1 MVLIVLYDSVSFDT
15 FDSTIEYLERHSSL
29 VFAFGSYW
37 LWYFTELSRS
47 HVYQMSIEDDD
58 YSAQKR
64 VFKALNS
71 EIRLELLARLTE
83 GPVAAPEVAEDFD
96 VTPET
101 IVNNLNELEAAGF
114 ATSKTVRGPG
124 GRPRKE
130 FVLAGDG
137 DGVRLE
143 MEVIEDEYHFD
154 FSEVRVQ
161 R

>member
-1 MVLIVLYDSVSFDT
+1 MVLIVLYDSVSFDN
-15 FDSTIEYLERHSSL
+15 FGFTIDTIQSCIGLDFVEALYRL
-29 VFAFGSYW
+29 GD
-37 LWYFTELSRS
+37 FTGLSRRPP
-47 HVYQMSIEDDD
+47 YRMSIEDDD

-71 EIRLELLARLTE
+71 EIRLELLARMTD
-83 GPVAAPEVAEDFD
+83 GPVAAPEVSDDFD

-101 IVNNLNELEAAGF
+101 IVNNLNQLEAAGF
-114 ATSKTVRGPG
+114 AESKTVRGPG

-130 FVLAGDG
+130 FVLAGGG

>member
-1 MVLIVLYDSVSFDT
+1 
-15 FDSTIEYLERHSSL
+15 
-29 VFAFGSYW
+29 VFYRAVAKSG
-37 LWYFTELSRS
+37 
-47 HVYQMSIEDDD
+47 VVMSIEDGD

-71 EIRLELLARLTE
+71 ELRLELLARLTD
-83 GPVAAPEVAEDFD
+83 GPVAAPEVAEDFE

-101 IVNNLNELEAAGF
+101 IVNNLNELKAAGF
-114 ATSKTVRGPG
+114 AESKTVRGPG

-137 DGVRLE
+137 GVRLE
-143 MEVIEDEYHFD
+143 MEVVEDEYHFD